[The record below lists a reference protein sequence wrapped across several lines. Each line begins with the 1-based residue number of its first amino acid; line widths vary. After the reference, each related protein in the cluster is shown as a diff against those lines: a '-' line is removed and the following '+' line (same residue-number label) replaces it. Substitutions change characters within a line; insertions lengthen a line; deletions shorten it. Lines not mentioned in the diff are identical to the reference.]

1 MRKNLKQIA
10 MSQSIQHIMKR
21 PLQGILNLANNDGV
35 IPHLLLKFV
44 FKIDGLL
51 SKMVSEVVECKW
63 LDVNIQ

>member
-10 MSQSIQHIMKR
+10 MSQRIQHIMKR

-44 FKIDGLL
+44 FKIDGML
-51 SKMVSEVVECKW
+51 SKMVS
-63 LDVNIQ
+63 